1 MFPRIDIESATNSLE
16 NAPVMAMQWYVFF
29 LLLLFVNYELIHT
42 YLYFLFSNDDSS
54 VRNDSVI
61 RAPPRSCLVDNI
73 GACDDS
79 DIGGYN
85 TKQCDLESP
94 QFQSDYSESL
104 SLTSSSEMYGIK
116 NIDCLFYYT
125 LLR

>member
-1 MFPRIDIESATNSLE
+1 MRLLWQCNGMF
-16 NAPVMAMQWYVFF
+16 FF

-54 VRNDSVI
+54 VRNDSII